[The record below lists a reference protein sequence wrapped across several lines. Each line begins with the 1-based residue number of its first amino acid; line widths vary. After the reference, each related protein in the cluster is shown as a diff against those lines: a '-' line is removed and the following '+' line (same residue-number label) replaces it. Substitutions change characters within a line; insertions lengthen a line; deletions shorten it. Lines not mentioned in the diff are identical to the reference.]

1 MISKASSPSSPKV
14 PAKVS
19 GMIKDIKSLKIQ
31 GAREVAKAGLECLI
45 LTAHKSKATNK
56 PGFMKEINAV
66 AGLLAKARPTEPML
80 TNVMKNVLLKLVEY
94 DDFKSIGK
102 VTENLC
108 RDELRDIEAALFK
121 IAKIGSREIQ
131 DNDTILTHC
140 HSHDDI
146 VIFREA
152 REQGKK
158 FHVVVTETRPVM
170 QGILTAKDLL
180 KAGINVTYCVDSA
193 MGYVMKAVDKCLVGA
208 DAIFPDG
215 SVVNKIGT
223 LPMAITAKK
232 FGKPFMVA
240 GETYKFTPD
249 VNIRIEQRDPREIID
264 PRKIPGAK
272 IVNPAFDVT
281 PSDLVSLIITEKG
294 SVRPGELKRMMEL
307 K

>member
-1 MISKASSPSSPKV
+1 MNPKVSGHSV

-19 GMIKDIKSLKIQ
+19 NVIKDIKSLKIQ
-31 GAREVAKAGLECLI
+31 GAREVAKAGLECLVLI
-45 LTAHKSKATNK
+45 AHKSKARNK
-56 PGFMKEINAV
+56 SDFMKEINTV
-66 AGLLAKARPTEPML
+66 TGLLAKVRPTEPML
-80 TNVMKNVLLKLVEY
+80 MNVMKNVLLKLVEY
-94 DDFKSIGK
+94 DDFQNIGK

-108 RDELRDIEAALFK
+108 MDELMDIGTALVK
-121 IAKIGSREIQ
+121 IADIGSREIH

-146 VIFREA
+146 VIFKEA
-152 REQGKK
+152 NVQGKK

-180 KAGINVTYCVDSA
+180 KSGISVTYCVDSA
-193 MGYVMKAVDKCLVGA
+193 MGYVMKAIDKCIVGA
-208 DAIFPDG
+208 DAMFPDG

-249 VNIRIEQRDPREIID
+249 VNIKIEQRDPREIID
-264 PRKIPGAK
+264 PKKIPGAK

-281 PSDLVSLIITEKG
+281 PADLISLIITEKG
-294 SVRPGELKRMMEL
+294 TVKPGDLKRMIGL
-307 K
+307 